1 MATIRE
7 KGQPTRQTKGAVGDI
22 YTNIITG
29 KSYKCTNAF
38 CVGDE
43 GDYFWAPIESKEE
56 AAVTAEPVKETKKPA
71 KKTEAKVEEP
81 AAEEAKNDG
90 EPVEAPAKK
99 QKVNY
104 SKAFEAKED

>member
-1 MATIRE
+1 MATIKE

-38 CVGDE
+38 RVGDE
-43 GDYFWAPIESKEE
+43 GDYFWAPIENKEE
-56 AAVTAEPVKETKKPA
+56 AAVTAEPVKETKKPEV
-71 KKTEAKVEEP
+71 K
-81 AAEEAKNDG
+81 AEEAKVDG
-90 EPVEAPAKK
+90 EPVEAPAQEAKSSKK

-104 SKAFEAKED
+104 AKAFEAKED